1 MVVLYS
7 LLVAVSLSQTPSA
20 ADPAGRISGRVTL
33 EGANTPIAGAR
44 IMLMPAGRPAGPI
57 GPPPQTLTDQ
67 EGRFAFDQLT
77 PGTYRIDAQK
87 TGYAPLLDPSR
98 APTVQVGAGQAI
110 DGVDLRLQKG
120 AVIAGRLLDP
130 AGDPLPDA
138 RVMALRRVSPP
149 GAPPRL
155 IPAPGAQG
163 QPTNDLGEFRVS
175 GLPPGEYFVAAMP
188 RFMPM
193 PPMFGAAAS
202 GGAASP
208 PRAGRTTIATT
219 FYPGTTDQAA
229 AQPLAVTA
237 GAEVNG
243 IVVSMQSTPAFR
255 VSGIVVDENGDPVA
269 GATVMLMADPR
280 GGMLM
285 FAGPAGNARARDDG
299 RFDIDDV
306 APGSYRANGSV
317 PMSFGGPSGGGIGAV
332 AGVTGGFAG
341 PGFRGPVDPPA
352 EVVVADA
359 DVNGV
364 RVTVRRPTPR

>member
-20 ADPAGRISGRVTL
+20 ADPVGRISGRVTL

-175 GLPPGEYFVAAMP
+175 GLPPGEYFVAATP
-188 RFMPM
+188 RSMPM
-193 PPMFGAAAS
+193 LPPFGAAAS
-202 GGAASP
+202 GGAAST
-208 PRAGRTTIATT
+208 PRVARTTIATT
-219 FYPGTTDQAA
+219 FYPGTTDQAG

-243 IVVSMQSTPAFR
+243 IVFSMQSTPAFR

-269 GATVMLMADPR
+269 GAMVMLMADPR
-280 GGMLM
+280 SGMFM
-285 FAGPAGNARARDDG
+285 GPAGNARARDNG
-299 RFDIDDV
+299 GFDIDDV
-306 APGSYRANGSV
+306 PPGSYRLNGSV
-317 PMSFGGPSGGGIGAV
+317 PMSFGSSTAGGTGAV

-341 PGFRGPVDPPA
+341 PTFRGGPMVAPA
-352 EVVVADA
+352 EVVVTDA

-364 RVTVRRPTPR
+364 RVTVRRPPTR